1 MNPELESFVYDLAW
15 KLKRAGIEASR
26 LEARMLT
33 AHVLGIDYRQLSGCE
48 TELDDIQKF
57 ELENLVAE
65 RLTHKP
71 LDKVL
76 GYKGFYKYR
85 FEVSPSVL
93 SPRPDTEILVE
104 AAIQYIN
111 DTQSAS
117 VLDLGT
123 GSGCILLSILADC
136 PNVKG
141 IGFDKSGEALEIA
154 VRNAYDLEVSDR
166 VKFLQGTWYNDRLGQ
181 DLGQTFDVV
190 VSNPPYIKSAEI
202 NQLEPEVRDYD
213 PRTALD
219 GGNDGLH
226 DYRQL
231 ARVVPQLIREG
242 GALFLEIGE
251 GQADDVVKIFQSAG
265 LVLLQIVKDLSGTD
279 RCIILKK

>member
-1 MNPELESFVYDLAW
+1 M
-15 KLKRAGIEASR
+15 
-26 LEARMLT
+26 
-33 AHVLGIDYRQLSGCE
+33 
-48 TELDDIQKF
+48 
-57 ELENLVAE
+57 ENLVAE
-65 RLTHKP
+65 RLTRKP

-85 FEVSPSVL
+85 FEVSPAVL

-104 AAIQYIN
+104 AAIDYIQN
-111 DTQSAS
+111 NGAVS

-136 PNVKG
+136 PGVSG

-154 VRNAYDLEVSDR
+154 ARNAYDLGVSGR
-166 VKFLQGTWYNDRLGQ
+166 VKFLQGTWYNDKLGG
-181 DLGQTFDVV
+181 DLGQTFDVI
-190 VSNPPYIKSAEI
+190 VSNPPYIKSAEVDR
-202 NQLEPEVRDYD
+202 LDPEVRDFD
-213 PRTALD
+213 PRIALD
-219 GGNDGLH
+219 GGIDGLH

-231 ARVVPQLIREG
+231 SLVVPPLLTSG

-251 GQADDVVKIFQSAG
+251 GQAADVIKIFESAG
-265 LVLLQIVKDLSGTD
+265 LKLLQIVKDLSGTD

>member
-1 MNPELESFVYDLAW
+1 MNSDLETFVYDLVW
-15 KLKRAGIEASR
+15 KLRRAGIESPR
-26 LEARMLT
+26 LEARMLV
-33 AHVLGIDYRQLSGCE
+33 AHVLGIDYRRLSE
-48 TELDDIQKF
+48 YEDELDDIQKF

-65 RLTHKP
+65 RLTRKP

-85 FEVSPSVL
+85 FEVSPAVL

-104 AAIQYIN
+104 AAIDYIQN
-111 DTQSAS
+111 NGAVS

-123 GSGCILLSILADC
+123 GSGCILLSILAEC
-136 PNVKG
+136 PGVSG

-154 VRNAYDLEVSDR
+154 ARNAYDLGVSGR
-166 VKFLQGTWYNDRLGQ
+166 VKFLQGTWYNDKLGG
-181 DLGQTFDVV
+181 DLGQTFDVI
-190 VSNPPYIKSAEI
+190 VSNPPYIKSAEVDR
-202 NQLEPEVRDYD
+202 LDPEVRDFD
-213 PRTALD
+213 PRIALD
-219 GGNDGLH
+219 GGIDGLH

-231 ARVVPQLIREG
+231 SLVVPPLLASG

-251 GQADDVVKIFQSAG
+251 GQAADVIKIFESAG
-265 LVLLQIVKDLSGTD
+265 LKLLQIVKDLSGTD

>member
-33 AHVLGIDYRQLSGCE
+33 AHVLGIDYRQLSSCE

-231 ARVVPQLIREG
+231 ARVVPQLISEG

>member
-136 PNVKG
+136 PKVKG

-231 ARVVPQLIREG
+231 ARVVPQLISEG